1 MIRFILC
8 LLYPLLLIP
17 LYLDWSRAQAE
28 GQIDKMQQSV
38 FNTPG
43 SEAPVPPV
51 VVIGGVGLLAG
62 YGLWARLLRL
72 PGWARFLAMLL
83 GAPLGVAVFTYRQ
96 AEK

>member
-1 MIRFILC
+1 MIRFLLC
-8 LLYPLLLIP
+8 LLYPFLLIP

-28 GQIDKMQQSV
+28 GQIDKMQAAV

-43 SEAPVPPV
+43 SEAPVPPA

-72 PGWARFLAMLL
+72 PGWARLLAMLL
-83 GAPLGVAVFTYRQ
+83 GAPLGVAVFVYRQ

>member
-1 MIRFILC
+1 MIRFLLC
-8 LLYPLLLIP
+8 LLYPVLLIP

-28 GQIDKMQQSV
+28 GQIDKMQQAV

-43 SEAPVPPV
+43 SEAPLPPV
-51 VVIGGVGLLAG
+51 VVVGGVGLLVG

-72 PGWARFLAMLL
+72 PGWAHFLGMLL

-96 AEK
+96 AAK